1 MLLRRLSI
9 AEGFQPTVRQRL
21 GSRGLLPVSDTS
33 SLANAVR
40 TVKFKLLHINQLA
53 PKPVV

>member
-1 MLLRRLSI
+1 VLLRRLSI